1 MDEMKTG
8 QKYQR
13 NITCASLVSARKAGY
28 HERYHHAGGK
38 NMAFQVWEHLP
49 GVFHIKDAMGVC
61 MTLLTGADSAL
72 LFDTGYGLEDV
83 HGFVRSLTSLPLQV
97 VLSHAHHD
105 HALGS
110 RYFDAVFLLEK
121 EQETFQEYT
130 KESWRRH
137 VLREAKN
144 AGVIVDEEEYLTA
157 ATAPVKI
164 LREGDLQ
171 LGDLT
176 VRVIAC
182 PGHTPG
188 SAVIYVPERELL
200 LTGDNWNPCT
210 WLFFPEACGAQEY
223 RRNVFRLLDL
233 PFRYVLCPHGGRLIR
248 REEFEAFLRQLT
260 DEALEQAPDDPVG
273 TEMGIRTAE
282 ASLPGGGRFV
292 FDREKLWGK
301 YSDTWLRSLPTP
313 VPDGVRTPPETAR
326 FELDAFLQTHPEEP
340 AVVLS
345 LEESLGDGYE
355 IIPPDE
361 GCMESMLPAGEGA
374 GSKNPAAASGKSSSI
389 IRGGRT
395 GILYGTYAYLLSG
408 ICKEPLPKGLQ
419 TPACPLRMLKM
430 KLATTQASA
439 NAAKAT
445 ADAMRTLGQ
454 TTPVTIRCAI
464 TVIAT
469 VPILLVYPFLQ
480 QYFVTGIALGSVKE

>member
-13 NITCASLVSARKAGY
+13 NITCASLVSASKAGY
-28 HERYHHAGGK
+28 HGGNERAGGK

-83 HGFVRSLTSLPLQV
+83 HGFVRSLTSLLLQV

-164 LREGDLQ
+164 LREGNLQ

-188 SAVIYVPERELL
+188 SVVLYVPERELL

-233 PFRYVLCPHGGRLIR
+233 PFRYVLCPHDGRLIR
-248 REEFEAFLRQLT
+248 REEFEVFLRQLT
-260 DEALEQAPDDPVG
+260 DEVLEHASDDPAG
-273 TEMGIRTAE
+273 AMMGIHTVK
-282 ASLPGGGRFV
+282 ASLPGGGCFV
-292 FDREKLWGK
+292 FDREKLWEK
-301 YSDTWLRSLPTP
+301 YSDTWLRSLPVP
-313 VPDGVRTPPETAR
+313 VPASVHTPMETAR
-326 FELDAFLQTHPEEP
+326 FELDAFLQMHPGEP
-340 AVVLS
+340 EVVLS

-355 IIPPDE
+355 IIPPAEDCME
-361 GCMESMLPAGEGA
+361 RMPSAGEAAKGCMEAVPPIMETAGSGA
-374 GSKNPAAASGKSSSI
+374 QSIPQPDAAPGSKNPAAASEKNSFR

-395 GILYGTYAYLLSG
+395 GILYGTYTYLLSG

-419 TPACPLRMLKM
+419 MPACPLRMLDCWDNM
-430 KLATTQASA
+430 DGSIERGRGSVGGDPGSGERL
-439 NAAKAT
+439 
-445 ADAMRTLGQ
+445 L
-454 TTPVTIRCAI
+454 
-464 TVIAT
+464 
-469 VPILLVYPFLQ
+469 ILLP
-480 QYFVTGIALGSVKE
+480 ED